1 MSGST
6 SSGSFGFGMGN
17 VSVVLEAFDRINI
30 HYPEINS
37 HLLLSARTSLNL
49 EFIDWENAGYQF
61 WKTASGTI
69 PLVAGQAT
77 YTLPTN
83 LVTVENVEY
92 TAVNAFSSGVN
103 MDRIMTPIQQQ
114 QYAEITNK
122 LQQGIPTTYWAQMTY
137 PQQLTIWAVPAAGQV
152 APNFVLS
159 WFGLQQMQ
167 DATMGQG
174 ETPDV
179 PRRALDALCARM
191 AMRLAE
197 KFRPE
202 LLKDKVALAE
212 EAWARMQRRDQEPGP
227 IYFQPRVGV
236 YGHIP

>member
-1 MSGST
+1 M
-6 SSGSFGFGMGN
+6 
-17 VSVVLEAFDRINI
+17 
-30 HYPEINS
+30 
-37 HLLLSARTSLNL
+37 LSARTSLNL
-49 EFIDWENAGYQF
+49 EFIDWENEGWNY
-61 WKTASGTI
+61 WKTTSGTI
-69 PLVAGQAT
+69 NLVAGQAT

-83 LVTVENVEY
+83 LVTIEEVYY
-92 TAVNAFSSGVN
+92 TTVNAFGSGVN
-103 MDRIMTPIQQQ
+103 SDRIMLPIQRT

-122 LQQGIPTTYWAQMTY
+122 LQQGIPNQYWAQMTF
-137 PQQLTIWAVPAAGQV
+137 PQQITIWEVPASGQV

-179 PRRALDALCARM
+179 PRRGLDALCAKM

-202 LLKDKVALAE
+202 LLKDKAALATD
-212 EAWARMQRRDQEPGP
+212 AWAKMQRRDQEPGP
-227 IYFQPRVGV
+227 MYFQPRISV
-236 YGHIP
+236 YGRIP

>member
-6 SSGSFGFGMGN
+6 SSGLYNFSLGN
-17 VSVVLEAFDRINI
+17 TSIMLEAFDRLQMRF
-30 HYPEINS
+30 PELNS
-37 HLLLSARTSLNL
+37 HHLLSARTSMNLLFVEAENEGLN
-49 EFIDWENAGYQF
+49 Y
-61 WKTASGTI
+61 WKIISGTI

-83 LVTVENVEY
+83 LVTIEEVVY
-92 TAVNAFSSGVN
+92 TTVNAYGSGVN
-103 MDRIMTPIQQQ
+103 SDRIMMPIQRTS
-114 QYAEITNK
+114 YAELTNK
-122 LQQGIPTTYWAQMTY
+122 LQQGVPTQYWAQMTY
-137 PQQLTIWAVPAAGQV
+137 PQQLTIWEVPAAGQV

-202 LLKDKVALAE
+202 LLKDKAMLAE
-212 EAWARMQRRDQEPGP
+212 AAWEKFQRRDQEPGP
-227 IYFQPRVGV
+227 IYFQPRVSV
-236 YGHIP
+236 YGRMP